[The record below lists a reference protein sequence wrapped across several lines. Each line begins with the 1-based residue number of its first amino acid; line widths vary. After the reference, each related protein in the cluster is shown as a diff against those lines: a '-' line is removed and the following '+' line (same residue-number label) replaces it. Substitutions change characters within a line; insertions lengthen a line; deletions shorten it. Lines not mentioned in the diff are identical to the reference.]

1 MATRVVNWAEL
12 HPVQGLVR
20 PPLTPPASLLLRLI
34 ARQLSSTAGGTR
46 TAGGGQ
52 AEGGGG
58 GKAEEVI
65 DVDTTSRGC
74 DSFEAPH
81 EDAPH

>member
-20 PPLTPPASLLLRLI
+20 RPLTPPVPLLLRLI

-46 TAGGGQ
+46 TAGEGQ
-52 AEGGGG
+52 AEGG
-58 GKAEEVI
+58 
-65 DVDTTSRGC
+65 R
-74 DSFEAPH
+74 
-81 EDAPH
+81 